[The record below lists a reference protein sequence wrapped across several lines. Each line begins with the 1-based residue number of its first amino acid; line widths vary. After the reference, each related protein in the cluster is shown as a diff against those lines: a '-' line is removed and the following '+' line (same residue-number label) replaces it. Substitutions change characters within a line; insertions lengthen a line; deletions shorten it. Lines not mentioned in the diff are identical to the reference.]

1 MPNHKKHIKEELEDL
16 KALELSKYNKPSL
29 KIPLELKQQLLDKV
43 ETNDADTNS
52 ALDKVVKF
60 ILPLGVAATLIIGF
74 FIWFPKETQEELSM
88 EMLSDQELEMWVYE
102 YIDDYDDVDLL
113 ALASEDAGLFDFSS
127 IDEEYFEDEI
137 LANDDFSY
145 DDLF

>member
-1 MPNHKKHIKEELEDL
+1 
-16 KALELSKYNKPSL
+16 
-29 KIPLELKQQLLDKV
+29 
-43 ETNDADTNS
+43 
-52 ALDKVVKF
+52 
-60 ILPLGVAATLIIGF
+60 
-74 FIWFPKETQEELSM
+74 M